1 MRERMLRR
9 MKEKGGAPDGR
20 EEHTSA
26 DEERA
31 LEKEIAALESERVA
45 VERNLGGSRSRSP

>member
-1 MRERMLRR
+1 